1 VAFGAAAAT
10 VKLADVMTDESI
22 ALLDIAAKVIMFGG
36 MATLVSLIM
45 GLVGVGVVSQR
56 RGVAPAWAEALV
68 VTR

>member
-1 VAFGAAAAT
+1 
-10 VKLADVMTDESI
+10 
-22 ALLDIAAKVIMFGG
+22 

-45 GLVGVGVVSQR
+45 GLVAIGVVSQR